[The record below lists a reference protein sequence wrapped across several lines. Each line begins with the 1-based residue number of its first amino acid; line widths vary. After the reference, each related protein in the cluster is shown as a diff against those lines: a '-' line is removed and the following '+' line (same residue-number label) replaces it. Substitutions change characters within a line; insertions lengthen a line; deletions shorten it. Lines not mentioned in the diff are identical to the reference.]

1 MDQSMLNTFADT
13 LGIRYSVLD
22 NLSDGRSAYRG
33 TIHITNNS
41 SSDLSHGKWGI
52 YFCHLRMME
61 PDVLPVS
68 DSYVY
73 EDVKI
78 QVKHINGCLFM
89 LEPVKGFATLKTGQ
103 TIEIQ
108 FKAQYYSVAKTDVF
122 PNWYLT
128 YEGLEPRLIK
138 STTGESLD
146 FISSFDTPSKWK
158 RFDYELSNGQKRSD
172 LYDPWSA
179 EVRFQNNETNTG
191 DKKADVNLIVPTPY
205 KIDFKSIDSVNLQE
219 PGWAVWSHDQV
230 RPEARHLSEAL
241 GLDLVDVSEAEATG
255 RDRTILVILGSVAS
269 DDPKCADN
277 QEAYSLD
284 IGSLCVKLQAP
295 TSAGIFYAGQ
305 SLLSLRYSDGS
316 HPLVS
321 VLDYPRFQ
329 YRGMHVDVSRN
340 FHTKDEVVALLD
352 VMGRYKLNRL
362 HLHLTDDEGWRLQ
375 IPGLEELTKVGGCRG
390 HDLKEEMCLLPVL
403 GSGPAPDLYP
413 GSGFYT
419 VQDYR
424 EILKEAV
431 QRHIEVIPEIDMP
444 GHSHAAI
451 VAMAT
456 RCRRLMREGRPEEE
470 ACHYLLSDIENPFK
484 VQSVQMFSDNV
495 LDPGRESTY
504 TFVDKIVKEL
514 KAMHEG
520 VSPLRMFH
528 LGGDEVPYEAWLE
541 SPACQARI
549 TAGEVSSV
557 TELMGYFVKRVAQ
570 IVGSHGLDVA
580 AWQDGIVMK
589 KTQLFDRSDFDN
601 DRVVVY
607 AWKNVWET
615 GMASDTVKLANA
627 GYQVVMSQATHLYF
641 DHPYEPD
648 PDERGLY
655 WSGRYLDTHKVFSF
669 MPDMLYA
676 NADRKMTGE
685 PFTEAELN
693 KLSLE
698 NECTLTRPENII
710 GLQGQLWSELVRTPG
725 QLQEMIIPRIIA
737 LAERAWHKA
746 FWEDVADRS
755 KLEVLR
761 QKDWADFASI
771 LGSKELRRLE
781 TMNISYYLPPP
792 GVRLSGGGRVMTV
805 NCAYPGLPVYYSWD
819 RGSTW
824 LPYSQPVDVAPGVT
838 DVTLVTRSFSGERSS
853 RQVTVNLDFELDSHP
868 SS

>member
-1 MDQSMLNTFADT
+1 MDQSLLNTFADT
-13 LGIRYSVLD
+13 LDIRYSVLD
-22 NLSDGRSAYRG
+22 NLSDGRGAYRG
-33 TIHITNNS
+33 SIHITNTS
-41 SSDLSHGKWGI
+41 SSQLGYGKWGI

-61 PDVLPVS
+61 PDFMPVS
-68 DSYVY
+68 DSHVY
-73 EDVKI
+73 EDVKM
-78 QVKHINGCLFM
+78 QVKHINGCLFI

-128 YEGLEPRLIK
+128 SEGLEPRLIK
-138 STTGESLD
+138 STVGESLE
-146 FISSFDTPSKWK
+146 FVSSFDTPSKWK
-158 RFDYELSNGQKRSD
+158 RFDYELSNGQRRTD

-179 EVRFQNNETNTG
+179 EFRFKNNEANTG
-191 DKKADVNLIVPTPY
+191 GGEPDVKLIVPTPY
-205 KIDFKSIDSVNLQE
+205 QLEVRPGDPVNLLE
-219 PGWAVWSHDQV
+219 PGWIVWSHDQV
-230 RPEARHLSEAL
+230 RDEARYLSESL
-241 GLDLVDVSEAEATG
+241 GLNLVECSEAEVAG
-255 RDRTILVILGSVAS
+255 RDRTVLVMLGSVAPP
-269 DDPKCADN
+269 DPKCADN

-284 IGSLCVKLQAP
+284 IGSKCVRLLAP
-295 TSAGIFYAGQ
+295 TSAGIFYAGR
-305 SLLSLRYSDGS
+305 SLLSLRSSDGTL
-316 HPLVS
+316 PLVS
-321 VLDYPRFQ
+321 VVDFPRFQ

-340 FHTKDEVVALLD
+340 FHTKDEVVALLE
-352 VMGRYKLNRL
+352 VMGCYKLNRL

-375 IPGLEELTKVGGCRG
+375 IPGLEELTQVGGRRG
-390 HDLKEEMCLLPVL
+390 HDLEEKQFLLPVL

-424 EILKEAV
+424 EILKEAAH
-431 QRHIEVIPEIDMP
+431 RHIEVIPEIDVP

-451 VAMAT
+451 VAMAA
-456 RCRRLMREGRPEEE
+456 RCRRLRKEGRSEEE
-470 ACHYLLSDIENPFK
+470 VCQYLLSDIENPFK

-504 TFVDKIVKEL
+504 TFIDKIVKEV

-520 VSPLRMFH
+520 VSPLKMFH
-528 LGGDEVPYEAWLE
+528 LGGDEVPYKAWLE

-570 IVGSHGLDVA
+570 IVKSHGLDVA

-589 KTQLFDRSDFDN
+589 KTELFDRSDFDN
-601 DRVVVY
+601 DSVVVY

-641 DHPYEPD
+641 DHPYEPH
-648 PDERGLY
+648 PEERGLY

-669 MPDMLYA
+669 MPDTLYA

-685 PFTEAELN
+685 PFTEAELK

-698 NECTLTRPENII
+698 NECMLTRPENII

-725 QLQEMIIPRIIA
+725 QLQEMITPRIIA

-746 FWEDVADRS
+746 SWEDVTDRS
-755 KLEVLR
+755 QLEVLR
-761 QKDWADFASI
+761 QKDWADFAST
-771 LGSKELRRLE
+771 LGSKELHTLE
-781 TMNISYYLPPP
+781 DMNITYYLPPP
-792 GVRLSGGGRVMTV
+792 GVRLLEAGRVMTA
-805 NCAYPGLPVYYSWD
+805 NCAYPGLPIYYSWD
-819 RGSTW
+819 GRSTW
-824 LPYSQPVDVAPGVT
+824 HRYSQPVDVPSDSTA
-838 DVTLVTRSFSGERSS
+838 VTLITRSFNGQRSS
-853 RQVTVNLDFELDSHP
+853 REVTVSLLKP
-868 SS
+868 